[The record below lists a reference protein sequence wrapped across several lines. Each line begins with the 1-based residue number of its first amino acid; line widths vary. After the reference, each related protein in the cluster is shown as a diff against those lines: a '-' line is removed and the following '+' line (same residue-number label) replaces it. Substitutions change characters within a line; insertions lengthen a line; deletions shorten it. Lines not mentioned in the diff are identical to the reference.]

1 MVVVVEKGLRVSR
14 ETGMEKGNQRLKRNE
29 WKRNGEWRRKESREC
44 GNRAESRLLRRNSGK
59 RDSNSRIF
67 VSEADHRATKIRQTR

>member
-29 WKRNGEWRRKESREC
+29 WKDGEGRNPVNAEIGLNPGCFAAIQVNATPTRGSLSRKLIIEPPRSVKRGEK
-44 GNRAESRLLRRNSGK
+44 
-59 RDSNSRIF
+59 
-67 VSEADHRATKIRQTR
+67 